1 MTDNTKHA
9 FPARGGLV
17 ALVYLCVWQTSCFA
31 QAQSAPASTQPGP
44 AVFEVRRF
52 VVEGATLIT
61 AERIDTALTRVYRG
75 GPDDR
80 RLARGAHCAGID
92 LCPTRLSL
100 DNTGTSQT
108 GDTRIGAGFQY
119 ANLFNRD
126 HVLNVQYITSPTQE
140 DSSGSAGRIRCA
152 GSSSNPDSGRANFS
166 LVWVF

>member
-61 AERIDTALTRVYRG
+61 AERIDTALTAY
-75 GPDDR
+75 
-80 RLARGAHCAGID
+80 
-92 LCPTRLSL
+92 
-100 DNTGTSQT
+100 
-108 GDTRIGAGFQY
+108 IGADRTIDDLHEARTALESIY
-119 ANLFNRD
+119 ARR
-126 HVLNVQYITSPTQE
+126 
-140 DSSGSAGRIRCA
+140 G
-152 GSSSNPDSGRANFS
+152 
-166 LVWVF
+166 